1 MSTVAVLGSGIVGRA
16 AAWDLSRRGHEVIVA
31 DWLEAAAAEAAAI
44 AGATPRVV
52 DASDDGAVRA
62 LLDEMD
68 LVVSGVPYAYG
79 VAIATAAADTST
91 HYLDF
96 GGNPTIVRRQLELD
110 AGATAAGIT
119 LVPDCGLAP
128 GMANVLATGVV
139 ERLGDGPIDE
149 LRLRVGALPADPTG
163 VLGYQ
168 LAFNPAGLINEYAE
182 PCEVLRDGAYAE
194 VEPLTELE
202 EVPWEPFGTLEAFHT
217 AGGSSSLPRLYEGRI
232 AELDYKTLR
241 YPGHALPFRA
251 MLEVGLF
258 DEDPQRGS
266 GMAPRSVLLEA
277 LDEHLPTGGDDLVLV
292 RVWGR
297 AGDDVVGYEIV
308 DRNDERFSALA
319 RTTAFPTT
327 ALAQLILEGRCE
339 PGARTMD
346 EAMDASDL
354 VNELG
359 PVGIDVNDVAD
370 PVAILTGGTG
380 GLGRQVARL
389 LADRGYR
396 IALTYLVPDEA
407 NEVEEFLGLPEDRL
421 LMRRVDCSD
430 GAAVEAFVT
439 ETVARFGGLNVLTCL
454 VGGWAGGRDVE
465 ETDDVRFDRMIDLN
479 LRPSFNAAR
488 AAIPHLKAAEWGRI
502 ITIGSRS
509 ALDAP
514 SGQAMYNA
522 AKAAVIALGRTIA
535 DELSGTA
542 VTSNVVLPS
551 LIDTPAFREV
561 VPFANYVDWPTPQ
574 EISEVIGFL
583 ASKESSVIT
592 GAMIPVYG
600 NA

>member
-1 MSTVAVLGSGIVGRA
+1 
-16 AAWDLSRRGHEVIVA
+16 
-31 DWLEAAAAEAAAI
+31 
-44 AGATPRVV
+44 
-52 DASDDGAVRA
+52 
-62 LLDEMD
+62 
-68 LVVSGVPYAYG
+68 
-79 VAIATAAADTST
+79 
-91 HYLDF
+91 
-96 GGNPTIVRRQLELD
+96 
-110 AGATAAGIT
+110 
-119 LVPDCGLAP
+119 
-128 GMANVLATGVV
+128 
-139 ERLGDGPIDE
+139 
-149 LRLRVGALPADPTG
+149 
-163 VLGYQ
+163 
-168 LAFNPAGLINEYAE
+168 
-182 PCEVLRDGAYAE
+182 
-194 VEPLTELE
+194 
-202 EVPWEPFGTLEAFHT
+202 
-217 AGGSSSLPRLYEGRI
+217 
-232 AELDYKTLR
+232 
-241 YPGHALPFRA
+241 
-251 MLEVGLF
+251 
-258 DEDPQRGS
+258 
-266 GMAPRSVLLEA
+266 
-277 LDEHLPTGGDDLVLV
+277 
-292 RVWGR
+292 
-297 AGDDVVGYEIV
+297 
-308 DRNDERFSALA
+308 
-319 RTTAFPTT
+319 
-327 ALAQLILEGRCE
+327 
-339 PGARTMD
+339 
-346 EAMDASDL
+346 
-354 VNELG
+354 
-359 PVGIDVNDVAD
+359 VAD

-407 NEVEEFLGLPEDRL
+407 NEVEEFLGLPDDRL
-421 LMRRVDCSD
+421 MMRRVDCSD

-439 ETVARFGGLNVLTCL
+439 ETVARFGGVNVLACL

-488 AAIPHLKAAEWGRI
+488 ATIPHLLSAEWGRI
-502 ITIGSRS
+502 IMIGSRS

-535 DELSGTA
+535 DELSGTE